1 MRLAPRHLT
10 EIFGDQDGVFPSACR
25 HYRTSMNQ
33 VASWALAK
41 GLMEFTGKD
50 CIPPSA
56 SLLEAHLSNR
66 PSLFAQLQ
74 ARDGFA
80 GSLDVRHE
88 THDALII
95 DRDAALDSLQRVG
108 LLSALTVDELRSLAE
123 TVRPIALGHLERI
136 LIQGREGSSLFILH
150 DGTLEVLTDDG
161 ARERQLA
168 VLNPP
173 AVVGELAFLLDE
185 PRSATVRALE
195 QAVVLEVS
203 AARLRPFV
211 EARPA
216 LLDAFTALL
225 DERRRRNSPPIP
237 SAGLRDRVRRA
248 IFAH

>member
-1 MRLAPRHLT
+1 
-10 EIFGDQDGVFPSACR
+10 
-25 HYRTSMNQ
+25 MNH
-33 VASWALAK
+33 VASWALAH
-41 GLMEFTGKD
+41 GLMEYTGTD

-56 SLLEAHLSNR
+56 SLLEAHISNR
-66 PSLFAQLQ
+66 PSLFARLQ
-74 ARDGFA
+74 WRDGFA
-80 GSLDVRHE
+80 GSLEVRHE
-88 THDALII
+88 TQEALVV
-95 DRDAALDSLQRVG
+95 DREAALDSLQHVG

-123 TVRPIALGHLERI
+123 GVRPIALGHLDRI
-136 LIQGREGSSLFILH
+136 IIQGREGSSLFILH
-150 DGTLEVLTDDG
+150 DGTLEVIARNG

-195 QAVVLEVS
+195 QAVVLEIS

-216 LLDAFTALL
+216 LLDALTALL
-225 DERRRRNSPPIP
+225 DERRRRNSEPIS

-248 IFAH
+248 IFANSDGLFTSQSFCGARRRRAPFAPPRLSVPR

>member
-1 MRLAPRHLT
+1 MTASRVRST
-10 EIFGDQDGVFPSACR
+10 CGTK
-25 HYRTSMNQ
+25 RTN
-33 VASWALAK
+33 
-41 GLMEFTGKD
+41 
-50 CIPPSA
+50 
-56 SLLEAHLSNR
+56 
-66 PSLFAQLQ
+66 
-74 ARDGFA
+74 
-80 GSLDVRHE
+80 
-88 THDALII
+88 ALISI
-95 DRDAALDSLQRVG
+95 ATTALDRLQRVG

-136 LIQGREGSSLFILH
+136 LIQGREGSSVFILH
-150 DGTLEVLTDDG
+150 DGTLEVIAHNG

-216 LLDAFTALL
+216 LLDVFTALL
-225 DERRRRNSPPIP
+225 DERRRRNSQPIS
-237 SAGLRDRVRRA
+237 SAGFRDRVRRA
-248 IFAH
+248 IFATSS